1 MIFIIRIICFYK
13 QKLLPEF
20 IVFFFEENMAVA
32 LFKERL
38 MSNHYNLIEQLENK
52 YNNYIKK
59 LLQQKKLIIIE
70 LQNSLFQQFV
80 HMQKKDDLRNQQKKD
95 DLRNQQ
101 ISNEVVP
108 DLEPI
113 EQAPSNI
120 DPITED
126 KAPIFSLK
134 DADPNETI
142 DLEAKSN
149 HSRFKGNKHDKSKL
163 FKCNHCNYET
173 HRKGDLKK
181 HIRIHTAK
189 NRYKCKYCNYTAH
202 RKDMVIRHIGIH
214 LEDKEKPYK
223 CDYCGKGFMLKQD
236 FSKHVKIH
244 TGEKA
249 YKCNYCVKRFKTS
262 WGLNQHT
269 RIHTKA
275 KQYKCNYCN
284 YATHWKGDLNKHIR
298 KHTGEKQ
305 FKCNYCNYATHWKG
319 DLNKHIKIH
328 TKERESVCET

>member
-1 MIFIIRIICFYK
+1 
-13 QKLLPEF
+13 
-20 IVFFFEENMAVA
+20 MAVA

-80 HMQKKDDLRNQQKKD
+80 HMQKKDDS
-95 DLRNQQ
+95 RNQQ
-101 ISNEVVP
+101 ISNQVVP

-120 DPITED
+120 DPNTED
-126 KAPIFSLK
+126 KGPIFSLK
-134 DADPNETI
+134 DGDPNETI

-149 HSRFKGNKHDKSKL
+149 RSRDKGNKHDKSKL

-181 HIRIHTAK
+181 HNLIHTAK

-202 RKDMVIRHIGIH
+202 KKDMVIRHIGIH
-214 LEDKEKPYK
+214 IEEEEKPYR
-223 CDYCGKGFMLKQD
+223 CDYCGKGFMLKHD

-249 YKCNYCVKRFKTS
+249 YKCNYCVKRFKTAYS
-262 WGLNQHT
+262 LNQHI

-275 KQYKCNYCN
+275 
-284 YATHWKGDLNKHIR
+284 
-298 KHTGEKQ
+298 KQ

-319 DLNKHIKIH
+319 DLKKHIRKH
-328 TKERESVCET
+328 TKERKRM